1 MKLCIIDPACH
12 VPTLKTLFDA
22 EYFAHEPDNFF
33 HFKTTPHYTKLEN
46 YKQEGFIYNTNWE
59 QINSKNFNTLFI
71 IAPLLDYY
79 NPISKELLPYTFNMR
94 DKIKNIINSNPW
106 PGGIVLFDIYD
117 YDYDPNEI
125 NTEWNVNIYFKRNYN
140 KNKKYKSKS
149 RFSDNLE
156 NRSVG
161 ISDSYLKSRFSDLES
176 NVYPFPF
183 MMFVKQCVMKT
194 ALNTLPALDDNKNKI
209 NAAFWAGGLY
219 THKHAL
225 DGHYIDRQKIYNE
238 ISNSIVSKSLNHT
251 EYMEHLKKYKICVD
265 LIGVGNPN
273 KRTFEI
279 LFSGSLLM
287 SMCTDLDWGF
297 NENLGSASGIDRADL
312 DPHVNLDP
320 DLSSWDPDTLFT
332 TSEEFKFKLN
342 KLLTDN
348 DHYKKCLDKQNQ
360 IISKYFN
367 KKWMKE
373 YILSKML
380 NLSNNG
386 TF

>member
-1 MKLCIIDPACH
+1 MKICIIDPACH

-94 DKIKNIINSNPW
+94 DKIKNIINSNSW

-125 NTEWNVNIYFKRNYN
+125 NSEWNVNIYFKRNYN
-140 KNKKYKSKS
+140 KNKKYKS
-149 RFSDNLE
+149 
-156 NRSVG
+156 
-161 ISDSYLKSRFSDLES
+161 

-194 ALNTLPALDDNKNKI
+194 VLNTLPTIDDNKNKI

-238 ISNSIVSKSLNHT
+238 ISNRIVSKSLNHT

-279 LFSGSLLM
+279 LFSNSLLM

-297 NENLGSASGIDRADL
+297 NGNLGFSSAL
-312 DPHVNLDP
+312 NP
-320 DLSSWDPDTLFT
+320 DLGPWDPDTLFT